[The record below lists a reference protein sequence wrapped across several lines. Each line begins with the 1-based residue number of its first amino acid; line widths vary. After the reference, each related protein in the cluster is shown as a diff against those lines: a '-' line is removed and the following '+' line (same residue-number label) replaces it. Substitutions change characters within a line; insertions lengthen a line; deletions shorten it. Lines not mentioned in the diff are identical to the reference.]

1 MTAYLLD
8 AAVVAV
14 GLAMAGGSM
23 LAAPR
28 SAQTH
33 EQSVRRQR
41 TIVSC
46 VLVTLAAILLFDA
59 VDTQSH
65 RPVNLVL
72 LALMVLG
79 VSFDV
84 AKARLSR
91 QPPRVD
97 PTQ

>member
-1 MTAYLLD
+1 MTAYLLV
-8 AAVVAV
+8 AVVVVV
-14 GLAMAGGSM
+14 GLAIGGSSM

-33 EQSVRRQR
+33 ERSVRRQR

-59 VDTQSH
+59 VDTQTH
-65 RPVNLVL
+65 RAVNLVL

-84 AKARLSR
+84 AKA
-91 QPPRVD
+91 P
-97 PTQ
+97 